1 MTQRTIGNNR
11 VLRQD
16 DSGTY
21 YKDIVFVPSGAL
33 TMDKA
38 ASNSST
44 PSSTRKDDANEIREF
59 YKSVLAMPKS
69 EAQPVRRKKNVV
81 KQVSSR
87 APTET
92 MATKSEVQ
100 YSSGSS
106 STSESTATPLQ
117 TTSTAAPST
126 QPTQHSIP
134 CTVPSKFTD
143 EGATAGTPSTPS
155 TPGSIPVTSDEIVR
169 RNWSYSS
176 QSGLTTASSS
186 SSPASLS
193 PPTRIV
199 AEGYVLCEPCQME
212 VRKDDLN
219 RHRRGTAHLM
229 SQESPIKPIDAL
241 TLGHENKGF
250 RMLVNSGW
258 EYEKGLGAE
267 GQGARHP
274 VATRLKHDRLAL
286 GAVGTSKKLV
296 THTFEEIE
304 QSRTKPAT
312 AKSKRRVPLSAE
324 DYRKKAE
331 KERRDRVHMLMY
343 MKK

>member
-87 APTET
+87 TPTET

-106 STSESTATPLQ
+106 STSESTTTPLQ

-155 TPGSIPVTSDEIVR
+155 TPGSIP
-169 RNWSYSS
+169 
-176 QSGLTTASSS
+176 
-186 SSPASLS
+186 
-193 PPTRIV
+193 
-199 AEGYVLCEPCQME
+199 ME

-219 RHRRGTAHLM
+219 RHRRGTAHLI